1 MTEDV
6 MRKTLALAVAAV
18 AIAIVAAPT
27 APAPA
32 AAPASLSPAA
42 PAATAASLAPAVLAS
57 LSPGAPAAPTAPAA
71 TAAGPA
77 PRATVTTN
85 ATYFNDA
92 STLAADPYVLYD
104 SSSGYYYAYSTA
116 DADHGYYFGVYRS
129 PDLATWKKVGPGALP
144 INDRKQW
151 GKDWFWA
158 PEVYHNTRTGL
169 YFLFYAARSIPDAKR
184 WFGYASFDDPSKI
197 GVAVSR
203 SPAGPFHNIAA
214 HPIDYNPYDP
224 TYHDVNLTMKASRV
238 KPPATLA
245 AGDRAHTGTYIAAI
259 DPDVFF
265 APDGHEYMYYSRATR
280 NWVWD
285 PDFGKYV
292 QESDILAVEL
302 TTTWWNDRRGRTMPT
317 IAPAYRGADNAPG
330 GPRGPRR
337 DGFVHI
343 LDYEHQKQS
352 WENADVND
360 YKRSHGRKED
370 RRWEEGSTTIARDGV
385 YYLFYSANNWQ
396 TAKYGVG
403 YAVATSPLGPWTKYQ
418 HNPILSQSPSVGMY
432 STGHGGV
439 ALSPDGTEVYYVH
452 HGRPSPDD
460 PNRWLYTDRMDF
472 GSAGSDPFG
481 FPIVSVDPSTSDQPI
496 PSGVAPF
503 AIHASTRAMHLHP
516 GTATHLSWSV
526 TSARGAS
533 FALGNP
539 LGRVRITSSVPG
551 VATIDALPTG
561 ATIRARHRGQTVVT
575 LTYQRELASGAY
587 DSVYNITGTDQRLVA
602 ATVTVSV
609 GG

>member
-1 MTEDV
+1 
-6 MRKTLALAVAAV
+6 MRKALAFAV
-18 AIAIVAAPT
+18 ALAAAAMT
-27 APAPA
+27 IA
-32 AAPASLSPAA
+32 AAPVARAA
-42 PAATAASLAPAVLAS
+42 PPVREAA
-57 LSPGAPAAPTAPAA
+57 
-71 TAAGPA
+71 
-77 PRATVTTN
+77 VTTN

-129 PDLATWKKVGPGALP
+129 ADLATWEKVGPGALP
-144 INDRKQW
+144 TNDRKQW
-151 GKDWFWA
+151 GEDWFWA

-184 WFGYASFDDPSKI
+184 WFGYANFDDPSKI

-224 TYHDVNLTMKASRV
+224 TYHDINLIMKPSQV

-245 AGDRAHTGTYIAAI
+245 SGDRAHTGTYIAAI

-265 APDGHEYMYYSRATR
+265 VPDGHQYMFYSRATR

-285 PDFGKYV
+285 PDYRKYV

-302 TTTWWNDRRGRTMPT
+302 TTNWWNDRRGRTMPT
-317 IAPAYRGADNAPG
+317 IAPAYRGASDVRG

-343 LDYEHQKQS
+343 LDYEHEKQS

-360 YKRSHGRKED
+360 YKRSHGTKED

-396 TAKYGVG
+396 AAKYGVG
-403 YAVATSPLGPWTKYQ
+403 YAVATSPLGPWTKYPG
-418 HNPILSQSPSVGMY
+418 NPILSQSPSVGMY
-432 STGHGGV
+432 STGHGSV
-439 ALSPDGTEVYYVH
+439 ALSPDGSEVYYVH
-452 HGRPSPDD
+452 HGRPSPAD
-460 PNRWLYTDRMDF
+460 PHRWLYTDRIDF

-481 FPIVSVDPSTSDQPI
+481 FPIVGADQSTSDQPI
-496 PSGVAPF
+496 PPGVAPF
-503 AIHASTRAMHLHP
+503 SIRARPRSVHLRP
-516 GTATHLSWSV
+516 GGEAHLSWSV
-526 TSARGAS
+526 TSARGADL
-533 FALGNP
+533 ALDNP
-539 LGRVRITSSVPG
+539 LDRVQITSSGPG
-551 VATIDALPTG
+551 VVAIDSLATG
-561 ATIRARHRGQTVVT
+561 ATIRARHRGQTTIT

-587 DSVYNITGTDQRLVA
+587 DSVYDITGSERRIVA
-602 ATVTVSV
+602 TTISV
-609 GG
+609 NVGR